1 MAPGALA
8 QVLREIP
15 TMNDPNVLVGL
26 DTSDD
31 ACVYRVSDDVALIET
46 VDFFPP
52 MVDDPF
58 VFGQIAAANALSDVY
73 AMGGTP
79 VLAMNILC
87 FPNCLGVE
95 VAGQIIAGGADKAR
109 EAGVTVAGGHTLTDD
124 EPKYGMCV
132 TGMAHP
138 DRILKNSSARPGDA
152 LVLTKELGTGLIMTA
167 LKGELVA
174 GETVECAVE
183 SMRTLN
189 RYAAECA
196 RGLAVHACTDVTG
209 FGLAGHLCEMAEG
222 SGLTATVSAGAFRLL
237 PEALEMARMGVIPA
251 GAYRNADHFGAG
263 VVFDD
268 DVENGMED
276 VLFDPQ
282 TSGGLLFALP
292 PADAETLLA
301 RLQDAGVPAALVG
314 TLSPYEGHHV
324 HVRA

>member
-15 TMNDPNVLVGL
+15 SMNNPNVLVGL

-31 ACVYRVSDDVALIET
+31 ACVYRVTDDIALIET

-87 FPNCLGVE
+87 FPNCLDVE
-95 VAGQIIAGGADKAR
+95 VAGQIIAGGAEKAR

-138 DRILKNSSARPGDA
+138 DRILKNSSARAGDA

-167 LKGELVA
+167 LKGDLVS
-174 GETVECAVE
+174 EESVLRAVD

-189 RYAAECA
+189 RTAAECA
-196 RGLAVHACTDVTG
+196 GDLAVHACTDVTG

-222 SGLTATVSAGAFRLL
+222 SDLSATVSAGAFRLL
-237 PEALEMARMGVIPA
+237 PESREMARMGVIPA

-263 VVFDD
+263 VSFDE
-268 DVENGMED
+268 DVPTGMED

-292 PADAETLLA
+292 PADAEVLLA
-301 RLQDAGVPAALVG
+301 RLEDAEVPGALVG
-314 TLSPYEGHHV
+314 SLAPYEGV
-324 HVRA
+324 RVRVRA